1 MRHWLVMVCLLL
13 GSTLAQ
19 TAPSEGQVKTYRG
32 LLAAAASGDVKTIQS
47 LIQSGSQPE
56 VRDDQERTPLLVAAH
71 FGHLEAARALLAS
84 KANPNAFDWQR
95 YDLITIAA
103 VRNDVPM
110 LRLGLQAGA
119 SAKNITSPY
128 DGTALIA
135 AAHLGHVQVVKL
147 LLEADAPRDHINNL
161 GWTALLEAII
171 LGDGGSRHT
180 EVVRLLL
187 AAGANWRI
195 ADRNGVS
202 PLEHAKQRGYIQM
215 QKLLEGVAKSP

>member
-1 MRHWLVMVCLLL
+1 MGCLLL
-13 GSTLAQ
+13 GSVLAQ
-19 TAPSEGQVKTYRG
+19 TAPSQDQVQTYRG
-32 LLAAAASGDVKTIQS
+32 LLAAAASGDVKAIQF
-47 LIQSGSQPE
+47 LIQSGAQLDI
-56 VRDDQERTPLLVAAH
+56 RDEQERTPLLVAAH
-71 FGHLEAARALLAS
+71 FGHLEAARALLAG

-103 VRNDVPM
+103 VRNDLPM
-110 LRLGLQAGA
+110 LRLSLRAGA

-128 DGTALIA
+128 QGTALIA
-135 AAHLGHVQVVKL
+135 AAHLGYVQVVKL
-147 LLEADAPRDHINNL
+147 LLEANAPRDHINNL

-195 ADRNGVS
+195 ADRNGVT
-202 PLEHAKQRGYIQM
+202 PLEHAKRRGYIQM
-215 QKLLEGVAKSP
+215 RQLLESAAKSL